1 MSDDPTSAPH
11 RRRMLA
17 WLGAGTAGTR
27 RALAVGPA
35 RLGAAVRRPRA
46 PSPPDT
52 ADAFRKIP
60 NAAPGKFFTPDEFAL
75 LDDLA
80 ESIIPADARS
90 GGARAARVADYID
103 QRLAESI
110 DTETRQSWK
119 DDLDWLDELSRDL
132 YGRRFVQQST
142 DQRWAF
148 LKRCSA
154 NEAAPSKAEEFA
166 FGTIKWE
173 VAFVYYTSK
182 VGVLDELGYQGNV
195 FIDEFVGADPVSARG
210 DAPAAE
216 PLETKDPSGKDQ
228 GAKALDSKDRPEPSA
243 GDKP

>member
-1 MSDDPTSAPH
+1 MSDGHDGHGSAPH

-17 WLGAGTAGTR
+17 WLGAGTAGLAAPL
-27 RALAVGPA
+27 ALPA
-35 RLGAAVRRPRA
+35 WAQRSGTKGAK
-46 PSPPDT
+46 SPDT

-60 NAAPGKFFTPDEFAL
+60 NASPGKFFTSDEFAL

-90 GGARAARVADYID
+90 GGARAAKVADYID

-110 DTETRQSWK
+110 DPETRQSWK
-119 DDLDWLDELSRDL
+119 DDLQWLDELSRDL

-142 DQRWAF
+142 DQRFAF

-173 VAFVYYTSK
+173 VAFAYYTSK
-182 VGVLDELGYQGNV
+182 IGVLDELDYQGNV
-195 FIDEFVGADPVSARG
+195 FIDEFVGADPIRASGEAPEAKDR
-210 DAPAAE
+210 DA
-216 PLETKDPSGKDQ
+216 KS
-228 GAKALDSKDRPEPSA
+228 LDSKDRPDPPA